1 MKIPFKDILDDVTDL
16 AYPEPTG
23 ELNPMLK
30 RGESRDYQFP
40 APLDV
45 AVSFYKAERDLF
57 FDGRVAG
64 EATGTC
70 ARCLEA
76 FVLPVVQ
83 DFSVILSPE
92 PTGLGREIELAPGD
106 LTLSFYSRGE
116 DVDLTRIVYEQIMLA
131 LPIRPL
137 CGEQCR
143 GLCSQCG
150 ANRNI
155 KECSCTEETGDP
167 RLAVLRG
174 LKIDRG
180 A

>member
-1 MKIPFKDILDDVTDL
+1 MKIPIRDIIEEVTDL
-16 AYPEPTG
+16 AFPEAVE
-23 ELNPMLK
+23 ELNTMLK
-30 RGESRDYQFP
+30 RGETRDYRFE
-40 APLDV
+40 APL
-45 AVSFYKAERDLF
+45 AVTVGFYRAERDLF
-57 FDGRVAG
+57 FDGTVRG

-70 ARCLEA
+70 ARCLES
-76 FVLPVVQ
+76 FVAPVSQ

-92 PTGLGREIELAPGD
+92 SALAKEIELAPGD
-106 LTLSFYSRGE
+106 LTLSFYPSGE

-137 CGEQCR
+137 CDEECP

-150 ANRNI
+150 AIR
-155 KECSCTEETGDP
+155 KVDQCSCTEETGDP

-174 LKIDRG
+174 LKIDRR

>member
-1 MKIPFKDILDDVTDL
+1 MKIPFRDILEEVTDL
-16 AYPEPTG
+16 AFPEPVD
-23 ELNPMLK
+23 ELNSMLK
-30 RGESRDYQFP
+30 RGETRDYQFEV
-40 APLDV
+40 PLDV
-45 AVSFYKAERDLF
+45 TVGFYRAERDLF
-57 FDGRVAG
+57 FDGRVGG

-70 ARCLEA
+70 ARCLEP
-76 FVLPVVQ
+76 FVLPVAK

-92 PTGLGREIELAPGD
+92 PKLGREVELAPGD
-106 LTLSFYSRGE
+106 LTLSFYSSGE

-137 CGEQCR
+137 CGEQCQ

-155 KECSCTEETGDP
+155 KECSCTEETSDP